1 MVRDKSIII
10 KTAKLSTFSVNSQRK
25 FWFSF
30 FFVAL
35 ESNRCKKKKTKTKVR
50 MGTTKVY
57 VTYNYCW
64 TVTKNKLILNEG
76 GGFLVSQK
84 CSVFLKNKNPPGGLV
99 EKKQKHFHLRWQLY
113 FEN

>member
-1 MVRDKSIII
+1 
-10 KTAKLSTFSVNSQRK
+10 
-25 FWFSF
+25 
-30 FFVAL
+30 
-35 ESNRCKKKKTKTKVR
+35 
-50 MGTTKVY
+50 MGTTKMY

-99 EKKQKHFHLRWQLY
+99 EKNNNISTWDGSCISKTKLVRL
-113 FEN
+113 